1 VALENSGGPCRYF
14 LAPQLVRMERRR
26 DPVVRAASRAAHN
39 ARRKEKAAKEK
50 AATAVT
56 KPGKD
61 MVRAKSRAAQDAR
74 RRMKTLNAV
83 ATGLHERSQCLSV
96 KQPYCMLSCLFIKD
110 YEGQPRRLGGLNGP
124 MWVWLASCQEPLAFT
139 LEILRQRLQTVGLA
153 LESPV
158 LLERLGV
165 HSITPDN
172 FAALFPLGVV
182 CGKVFFGSAVPRIEH
197 SNKMFIPVAHRVVYP
212 ITDAGVLPAAV
223 RFKTRGCNG
232 RVWDL
237 VLADCLDKHVRMI
250 QQ

>member
-1 VALENSGGPCRYF
+1 VKFARHKSAPHPMGKGRDPIVRANSR
-14 LAPQLVRMERRR
+14 ATQNARRREKAATFTGR
-26 DPVVRAASRAAHN
+26 DPVVRARSRADDK
-39 ARRKEKAAKEK
+39 ARRKL
-50 AATAVT
+50 
-56 KPGKD
+56 KD
-61 MVRAKSRAAQDAR
+61 
-74 RRMKTLNAV
+74 LNAV

-153 LESPV
+153 LDSPV